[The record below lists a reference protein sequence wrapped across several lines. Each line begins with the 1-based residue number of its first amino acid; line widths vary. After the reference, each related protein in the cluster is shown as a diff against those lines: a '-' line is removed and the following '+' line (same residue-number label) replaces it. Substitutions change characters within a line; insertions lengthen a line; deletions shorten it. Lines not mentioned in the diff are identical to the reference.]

1 MPVLTTYTSLTPA
14 WRGATVSTLLGA
26 LAALGFTPF
35 VLWPLTLVAA
45 AALLW
50 LIDAA
55 TTGRRAFGLGWWF
68 GLGHFV
74 LGFNWIAT
82 AFTYQ
87 AAMPPALGWLAVV
100 GVAALMALYPALS
113 AWGAWRLGR
122 GLAGRSLWFAVLWML
137 TEWLRGH
144 LLSGFAWN
152 PLGAIW
158 LPLPPLAGAAAWVG
172 AIGLSGLVWVV
183 AGALALLMRG
193 DLLRQ
198 PVLLVAPLLLVVAV
212 TSWAL
217 RAPLPTPTTIRLALV
232 QPNIGQGSRYADPN
246 ANLAQYAALTRQAFG
261 DGAQVVIWPEGALQF
276 TIGEDPAVREFVASL
291 VPAQGLLLFGSDH
304 IERDADG
311 VAVGARNSLFA
322 LDGQGIIHG
331 RYDKA
336 HLVPLGEYL
345 PFRPLMTPLGLA
357 RLVPG
362 TLDFWEGP
370 GPQTLHLPG
379 LPPMGAQI
387 CYEIIFPARVVDARD
402 RPAWLLTVS
411 NDAWFGG
418 DGPPQHFAQ
427 ARLRAIEEGVPVVR
441 ATPTGITG
449 IIDARGGVVAT
460 LPRLQTGVL
469 QGVLPSPLPPTLF
482 ARFGHGMTL
491 AFGLLLAGLA
501 LLAERRRRHNKLD
514 IQI

>member
-1 MPVLTTYTSLTPA
+1 MKHLWIALPL
-14 WRGATVSTLLGA
+14 LLGA

-35 VLWPLTLVAA
+35 ALWPLTLVAA

-55 TTGRRAFGLGWWF
+55 PTGRRAFGLGWWF

-122 GLAGRSLWFAVLWML
+122 GLASRSLWFAALWML

-152 PLGAIW
+152 PLGAVW
-158 LPLPPLAGAAAWVG
+158 LPLSPLAGAAAWVG

-183 AGALALLMRG
+183 ASALALLVRS
-193 DLLRQ
+193 DRLRQ
-198 PVLLVAPLLLVVAV
+198 PATLVAPLLLIAAVAG
-212 TSWAL
+212 WAL
-217 RAPLPTPTTIRLALV
+217 RAPLPAPTSIRLALV

-246 ANLAQYAALTRQAFG
+246 ANLAQYAALTTQAFAA
-261 DGAQVVIWPEGALQF
+261 GAQVVIWPEGALQF
-276 TIGEDPAVREFVASL
+276 TLEEDPAVRAYLAGMIPQS
-291 VPAQGLLLFGSDH
+291 GLLLFGSDH

-322 LDGQGIIHG
+322 LDERGTIHG

-362 TLDFWEGP
+362 ELDFWEGP

-379 LPPMGAQI
+379 LPPMGVQI
-387 CYEIIFPARVVDARD
+387 CYEIIFPARVIDGRD
-402 RPAWLLTVS
+402 RPAWLLTIS

-427 ARLRAIEEGVPVVR
+427 ARLRAIEEGLPVVR
-441 ATPTGITG
+441 VTPTGISG
-449 IIDARGGVVAT
+449 FIDARGGVSAK
-460 LPRLQTGVL
+460 LPQLQVGVL
-469 QGVLPSPLPPTLF
+469 HGVLPSPLPPTLF
-482 ARFGHGMTL
+482 ARFGHGTTL
-491 AFGLLLAGLA
+491 VFGLLLAGLA
-501 LLAERRRRHNKLD
+501 LLAGRHGGQRKLD